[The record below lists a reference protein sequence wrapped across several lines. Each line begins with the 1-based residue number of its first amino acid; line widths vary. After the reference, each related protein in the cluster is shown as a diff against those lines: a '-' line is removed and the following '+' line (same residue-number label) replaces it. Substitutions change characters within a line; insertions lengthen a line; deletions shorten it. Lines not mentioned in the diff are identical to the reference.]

1 MTLTHTDWDQLF
13 GKNLT
18 VYGESK
24 MIEVKKSYV
33 LELSETQAKEL
44 YQLLQTERDS
54 GCLTPGK
61 ELVLVYHELK
71 KLFDTGI
78 R

>member
-1 MTLTHTDWDQLF
+1 MY
-13 GKNLT
+13 GKTPT

-33 LELSETQAKEL
+33 VELTEQQAQEL
-44 YQLLQTERDS
+44 YQLLRTERDS
-54 GCLTPGK
+54 GCLTPDK

-71 KLFDTGI
+71 KIFDSGI

>member
-1 MTLTHTDWDQLF
+1 
-13 GKNLT
+13 
-18 VYGESK
+18 

-33 LELSETQAKEL
+33 LELTETQAREL
-44 YQLLQTERDS
+44 YKLLLSAKHTEHITHDN
-54 GCLTPGK
+54 

>member
-1 MTLTHTDWDQLF
+1 MDEGDWERMY
-13 GKNLT
+13 GKTPT

-33 LELSETQAKEL
+33 VELTEQQAQEL
-44 YQLLQTERDS
+44 YQLLRTERDS
-54 GCLTPGK
+54 GCLTPDK

-71 KLFDTGI
+71 NLFDTGI

>member
-13 GKNLT
+13 GKNFT
-18 VYGESK
+18 VYGENK

-44 YQLLQTERDS
+44 YQLLQTERDR
-54 GCLTPGK
+54 GCLTHDK

>member
-1 MTLTHTDWDQLF
+1 MTIDHTANDRLF

-33 LELSETQAKEL
+33 VELTEQQAKEL
-44 YQLLQTERDS
+44 YQLLRTERDS
-54 GCLTPGK
+54 GCLTPDK

-71 KLFDTGI
+71 KLFDSAI